1 MFLSLASGRG
11 VRAVCLSEG
20 GLVER
25 MNAGRTVVDTSTV
38 TSALARRGVD
48 FCDTPV
54 ARMRLAAIDGTL
66 INVMGGDAALVERL
80 RTVLAHVVSAMTHYG
95 HVGSGQ
101 VVKILNNMNLF
112 QNVRALAE
120 GLAIARRQGVAS
132 ETFLEVLGRS
142 SGDGFPLRNHGMKA
156 IVTEFSPEGAFA
168 GTYAF
173 KDLDCALE
181 PTAVADIDAAG
192 ADLVKGL
199 FEEAVESGLGERYH
213 PVTATLIDRRQT
225 TCGQSFFGEA
235 GDTLLNSVRD
245 ELSVLRFGRVP
256 GSRAH
261 AREFLPPQAQLP
273 WPESTSSP

>member
-38 TSALARRGVD
+38 PSALARRGVD

-66 INVMGGDAALVERL
+66 INMMGGDAALVERL
-80 RTVLAHVVSAMTHYG
+80 HKLLAHVVCDVTHCG

-112 QNVRALAE
+112 QNVRAVAE

-132 ETFLEVLGRS
+132 ETSLEVLGRS

-156 IVTEFSPEGAFA
+156 ILTERYREGAFPA
-168 GTYAF
+168 TYAL
-173 KDLDCALE
+173 KVLDCALE
-181 PTAVADIDAAG
+181 PAAVADIDAAG
-192 ADLVKGL
+192 
-199 FEEAVESGLGERYH
+199 E
-213 PVTATLIDRRQT
+213 I
-225 TCGQSFFGEA
+225 
-235 GDTLLNSVRD
+235 
-245 ELSVLRFGRVP
+245 
-256 GSRAH
+256 
-261 AREFLPPQAQLP
+261 
-273 WPESTSSP
+273 W